1 MVDRRSQ
8 YLQRKNT
15 PTPFNEGPEMQNY
28 NRMMDLQSQAPNF
41 TQNDP
46 RFDQLKDARRTY
58 NRNDKYTIGN
68 RQGIAPLEVQK
79 NFSNQSNNFR
89 NAAPNAY
96 ATMYP
101 AQDFAMRYGES
112 GGLMGM
118 MAKEMFGKVSNFGK
132 DMANKIGIAGAANSD
147 EGEMAD
153 YAAQTFGFGAPT
165 FPGSEM
171 TIPYPNQDRPDNT
184 VTIEDTFTEPPFRS
198 IQSDGYGGPVDG
210 SNPRGQVTSANPAP
224 GKMGLDPNIDYGN
237 EMNMLDA
244 IAEDNVRFDRDVKAF
259 PPPIKEPPVMEGM
272 APPDII
278 PTEVIEE
285 TESFNDSGREA
296 GIASMYGQGPSY
308 ASNDRRYEKE
318 YRDFTESMSD
328 TLRQF
333 GPVPYEEFSEMYEKM
348 FQGKPQVGFSRTL
361 VNR

>member
-1 MVDRRSQ
+1 
-8 YLQRKNT
+8 
-15 PTPFNEGPEMQNY
+15 MQNY

-41 TQNDP
+41 TKNDP

-68 RQGIAPLEVQK
+68 KQGIAPLEVQK

-118 MAKEMFGKVSNFGK
+118 IAKEMFGKVSDFGK
-132 DMANKIGIAGAANSD
+132 DMANKVGITGAADSD
-147 EGEMAD
+147 ESEMAD

-198 IQSDGYGGPVDG
+198 IQSDGYDGPVDG

-244 IAEDNVRFDRDVKAF
+244 IAEDNVRFNRDVKAF
-259 PPPIKEPPVMEGM
+259 PPPIKEEPPLQGM
-272 APPDII
+272 APPEAIKE
-278 PTEVIEE
+278 PLP
-285 TESFNDSGREA
+285 FNDNLREA
-296 GIASMYGQGPSY
+296 GIMSQYGQGPSY
-308 ASNDRRYEKE
+308 ANNSMNYLDEYKKALASGEFGYDTPGGMMSYDEFVKNYERLHSLPRGLHLGE
-318 YRDFTESMSD
+318 
-328 TLRQF
+328 
-333 GPVPYEEFSEMYEKM
+333 
-348 FQGKPQVGFSRTL
+348 
-361 VNR
+361 